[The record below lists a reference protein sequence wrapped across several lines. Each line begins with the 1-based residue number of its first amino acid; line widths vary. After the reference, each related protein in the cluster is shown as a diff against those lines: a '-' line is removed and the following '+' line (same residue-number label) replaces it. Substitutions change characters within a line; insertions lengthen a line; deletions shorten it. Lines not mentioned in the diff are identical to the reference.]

1 MKTKHLFVSAISI
14 ISIIACGGMKVDLAP
29 DAKAD
34 EIPAPT
40 TCECSGEV
48 GAEGPQGPEGVEG
61 PAGPEGAQGSK
72 GEKGDRGVT
81 GNVGPQGSIGPAG
94 AQGPVGPQGPQGE
107 PGVEGPSGPT
117 FDASLIYVVQESV
130 QVDAGT
136 GNGIS
141 TLAAVCEEGDIL
153 LSGGCAVARTSPGL
167 GGVDLVS
174 QLPGLDR
181 MDCRMTRDSVSLGAS
196 LAARAICLAQ

>member
-34 EIPAPT
+34 EPT
-40 TCECSGEV
+40 ACECSGEV

-61 PAGPEGAQGSK
+61 PAGPEGARGSK

-81 GNVGPQGSIGPAG
+81 GNVGPQGSVGPAG

-107 PGVEGPSGPT
+107 PGVEGPAGPT
-117 FDASLIYVVQESV
+117 MDASLVYVRTADVTVQLGQGSVRMNIEAFCDDGDLLISSSCGVVSNSGIIHAQGGFQNLESINCV
-130 QVDAGT
+130 AQRETINTAG
-136 GNGIS
+136 S
-141 TLAAVCEEGDIL
+141 M
-153 LSGGCAVARTSPGL
+153 
-167 GGVDLVS
+167 
-174 QLPGLDR
+174 Q
-181 MDCRMTRDSVSLGAS
+181 
-196 LAARAICLAQ
+196 ARAICLAQ